1 MQKPREEQRLCPRGY
16 TRIRPDRGGQAR
28 APGVGGREDA
38 GRPPRD
44 AHRSPLSEVRRCHKS
59 GMVLSEGCP
68 QFQARSEL
76 AQGRFL
82 SRVHHVS
89 LTDNTGPLFTLLT
102 EGCRLVEASARHPH
116 QTPALGD
123 VLGRDTCSSVHTS
136 LSQRP
141 HGHAQPHRGEVEP
154 PTLFPAVE
162 AGNV

>member
-1 MQKPREEQRLCPRGY
+1 MPQGLREDKARQRGASASTGR
-16 TRIRPDRGGQAR
+16 
-28 APGVGGREDA
+28 GGREDA

-44 AHRSPLSEVRRCHKS
+44 AQRSPLSEVRRRHES
-59 GMVLSEGCP
+59 GIVLSEGCP

-89 LTDNTGPLFTLLT
+89 LMDNTGPLFTLRT

-123 VLGRDTCSSVHTS
+123 VLGSDTRSSVHTS

-141 HGHAQPHRGEVEP
+141 HGHTQPHRGEVEP